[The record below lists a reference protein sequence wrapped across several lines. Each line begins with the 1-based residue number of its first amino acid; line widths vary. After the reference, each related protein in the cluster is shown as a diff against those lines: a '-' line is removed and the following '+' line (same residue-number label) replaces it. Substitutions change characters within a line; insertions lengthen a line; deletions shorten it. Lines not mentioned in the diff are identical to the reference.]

1 MSASRKRCN
10 AHDNGVLQDEYSNV
24 AQSVLWPVLASRDFA
39 AAGLVN
45 ISRLSMSRSL
55 VSRFCSL
62 FFLHR
67 AFAVVAGSVALHRV
81 SIRTLGE
88 LS

>member
-1 MSASRKRCN
+1 MRVSSQRRAGN
-10 AHDNGVLQDEYSNV
+10 A
-24 AQSVLWPVLASRDFA
+24 LWPVLASRDFA

-55 VSRFCSL
+55 VSRICSL

-67 AFAVVAGSVALHRV
+67 SFAFVVALGFVALHRV
-81 SIRTLGE
+81 SIRTLDE